1 MQQKIKH
8 REIIYNGKSGIRSTF
23 NSLGTQMD
31 DTTQHGYEQYHSH
44 EDYQLVYLQ
53 EGKIIVY
60 INNVSHVY
68 SSGDILFLGPKLP
81 HKIESYNGMACKGIL
96 IQFKHSLSPINI
108 QDIAD
113 YHFIFTLLQKSLGG
127 LLFHSGKSNKS
138 ISKQDQGDCQL
149 LNMFISIHQAEGIQ
163 RLCFLLNLL
172 DMLGRKL
179 ETSTTI
185 SYLSE
190 ISDNESLDIMV
201 KKCKHYINIH
211 YQSDIS
217 LSFLSSILGANT
229 TALCRKFK
237 EETGETIFQ
246 YLTHLRIEAA
256 SKMLRTT
263 KRSISEIAYHCGFNT
278 LPHFNRKF
286 KELMGMSPKDFRK
299 EK

>member
-1 MQQKIKH
+1 
-8 REIIYNGKSGIRSTF
+8 
-23 NSLGTQMD
+23 
-31 DTTQHGYEQYHSH
+31 
-44 EDYQLVYLQ
+44 
-53 EGKIIVY
+53 
-60 INNVSHVY
+60 
-68 SSGDILFLGPKLP
+68 
-81 HKIESYNGMACKGIL
+81 MACKGIL
-96 IQFKHSLSPINI
+96 IQFKHSLFPINI

-113 YHFIFTLLQKSLGG
+113 YHFIFPLLQKSLGG

-138 ISKQDQGDCQL
+138 ISEQDQGDCQL